1 MSDCGGCEGLGSHR
15 RWCPEVV
22 GAAASRLG
30 LQSEKAQDLG
40 DRVGA
45 NCYDAAN
52 ALYRAAGLL
61 LVEARRRMS

>member
-1 MSDCGGCEGLGSHR
+1 MRDCGGCEGLGSHR

-22 GAAASRLG
+22 GEAASYLG
-30 LQSEKAQDLG
+30 LKSEEAEHLG
-40 DRVGA
+40 DLVGA
-45 NCYDAAN
+45 NCAGAAN